1 MNDVAGFTNISDQLQ
16 YEKRLSQLELRD
28 GPTGLANRNLLTERT
43 NQALL
48 QAERYGRS
56 LGMLCICLD
65 GFNEVNNIHAGD
77 DELLKLVAQQLV
89 ASVRATDTVAR
100 ITANEFV
107 VLLPEI
113 EDADHVLLVA
123 AKIAKSLD
131 ELSTLNVGT
140 SIGVARYPT
149 DGQDMPGLL
158 RHADED
164 RFRNKPRLLSSV

>member
-1 MNDVAGFTNISDQLQ
+1 MCCIKESACPTFNFPAFLTISAVHDGDEQIMNDVAGFTNISDQLQ

-28 GPTGLANRNLLTERT
+28 GPTGLANRNLLTGRT

-48 QAERYGRS
+48 QAERYGRRI
-56 LGMLCICLD
+56 GMLCICLD

-140 SIGVARYPT
+140 
-149 DGQDMPGLL
+149 
-158 RHADED
+158 
-164 RFRNKPRLLSSV
+164 